1 MIYRSAHISFMNKPR
16 EKLIEQRR
24 LGFVR
29 IAFQIR
35 GGGGRGRKKSAF
47 IRREKEVIRT
57 REATILSDRMIN

>member
-35 GGGGRGRKKSAF
+35 GGGGGEGKKARLYVEKRKLYELAKLRF
-47 IRREKEVIRT
+47 YRIE
-57 REATILSDRMIN
+57 